1 MGVTTRPVTLPL
13 PLPMPPEGSTPEPA
27 GTLVTVDA
35 GLVTT
40 TVGLVMGT
48 TVVPDEPGLGPKLV
62 VRVGSGTGGRLKSLL
77 LMLLRSLS
85 MLLK

>member
-1 MGVTTRPVTLPL
+1 MGVTTRPVVL
-13 PLPMPPEGSTPEPA
+13 PLPMPPDGSMPEPA

-40 TVGLVMGT
+40 AVVLVMGT
-48 TVVPDEPGLGPKLV
+48 MVVPDEPGLGTKLV
-62 VRVGSGTGGRLKSLL
+62 VRVGSGSGGRLKTLL

-85 MLLK
+85 MLSK

>member
-1 MGVTTRPVTLPL
+1 MGVTTRPVTL

-40 TVGLVMGT
+40 AVGLVMGT

-85 MLLK
+85 MLPK